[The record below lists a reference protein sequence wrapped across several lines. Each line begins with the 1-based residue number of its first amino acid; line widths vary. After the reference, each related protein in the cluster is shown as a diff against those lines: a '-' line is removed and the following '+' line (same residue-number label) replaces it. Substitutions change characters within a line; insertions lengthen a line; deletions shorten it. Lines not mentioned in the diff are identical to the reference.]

1 MCVGVPTLTPAPCT
15 NPSASLALR
24 SSLPA
29 QPAVLPPH
37 LLLPIWLSALLN
49 LPPLASPCRSNA
61 RAWAPMNE
69 PSHQPTEGIQGLQCT
84 V

>member
-37 LLLPIWLSALLN
+37 LLLPMAVG
-49 LPPLASPCRSNA
+49 PPQLASVSFSLQVE
-61 RAWAPMNE
+61 RAGLGTNE
-69 PSHQPTEGIQGLQCT
+69 RTQPSAD
-84 V
+84 